1 MKVIVKSLLGNAPKW
16 IVNTMEVSSTSD
28 LDKLIKAVITD
39 RSVIL
44 TRVDGL
50 ETEIVSVGAVR
61 LEVYN
66 QKQLLVDWCNQLV
79 DEFPS
84 GGGYAK
90 ATI

>member
-1 MKVIVKSLLGNAPKW
+1 MKVRVNSLLGNTPKW
-16 IVNTMEVSSTSD
+16 VSNTMEVSNISD

-44 TRVDGL
+44 TRSDGL
-50 ETEIVSVGAVR
+50 ETEIVNVGAVR

-66 QKQLLVDWCNQLV
+66 QKELLVDWCNLRI
-79 DEFPS
+79 DEFPL
-84 GGGYAK
+84 GGEYAK